1 MDKDRIKYISIGIL
15 ALAFLSTLLF
25 GSSSLRNARRLA
37 KQLEDQVDSLSLISD
52 EYVTLQKQYEDLSL
66 EFQKTRTG
74 MVQIREN
81 LLTITQQ
88 NLQST
93 TVIRSRLNGILTQY
107 DSLHFTEIDTTGV
120 GGLIF

>member
-25 GSSSLRNARRLA
+25 GSSSLRNARKLA

-74 MVQIREN
+74 MVQICEN

-107 DSLHFTEIDTTGV
+107 DSLHFAEIDTTGV